1 MFRRLH
7 LASRADATL
16 RIRLVASFFVL
27 SLATAGAG
35 AVSNAALLYYRGTW
49 VLEDPSVSKLVAGG
63 GNPTAAARRR
73 FLHETAEVEFMLEEG
88 ARARRCDWGLDAPGH
103 DTGLYGTVGLESRL
117 MGLARVS
124 VRRFEFRS
132 LENGGPLKGDG
143 ELTASLGIAR
153 WLAGNPPL
161 LLSLATRMAI
171 VQTTLLAAAGNAGNM
186 ARASKGHFER
196 LVAADSGPWKCDLPS
211 TITNELEYCA
221 ARLAALSAEPG
232 LTKQRVVDRLAE
244 LNLFPIPQ
252 ALASR
257 SVGEILSAAGL
268 TLRRLR
274 SVAPIYDSRS
284 YPQLKEAVDAWKSD
298 VDTPIPA
305 AKWLEVFRS
314 VWGKCRRTQTM
325 RNMFLE
331 GLGAVKADGTVDE
344 AALRRVAARYSVKR
358 SGHGFVLKAR
368 HAPLGPDVT
377 LEFGRLGR

>member
-16 RIRLVASFFVL
+16 PIRLVASFFAFG
-27 SLATAGAG
+27 LATAGAD

-49 VLEDPSVSKLVAGG
+49 VLEDPSVSKLAAGG
-63 GNPTAAARRR
+63 GNPTADARRR
-73 FLHETAEVEFMLEEG
+73 FLHETAEVEFMLEEA

-171 VQTTLLAAAGNAGNM
+171 VQTTLVAAAGNAGNM
-186 ARASKGHFER
+186 ARAGKGHLYR
-196 LVAADSGPWKCDLPS
+196 LVAADFGPWKCDLPS
-211 TITNELEYCA
+211 TITIELEYCT

-232 LTKQRVVDRLAE
+232 LTKQRVVDRLGE

-257 SVGEILSAAGL
+257 SVGEILSAAGV
-268 TLRRLR
+268 TLRKLR
-274 SVAPIYDSRS
+274 SVAPVYDSRS
-284 YPQLKEAVDAWKSD
+284 YPRLKEAVDAWKSD

-325 RNMFLE
+325 RDMFLE

-358 SGHGFVLKAR
+358 GGHGFVLKAR
-368 HAPLGPDVT
+368 HAPPGPDVT